1 MIARISFFRIV
12 RPILAVAFLS
22 LVLVLLAFSGTLFGL
37 DLAYRDHV
45 FKGVSVA
52 GIDLGGLS
60 RQEAAEKLRS
70 ELDLEA
76 LNGDLTLRFG
86 ERSWDLP
93 LYRIG
98 AYIDIEGTVDR
109 AVKASRGMPFYDR
122 WLKRVTF
129 GSVREES
136 GLLVRYDPAGLE
148 SFLKELQESIDCEP
162 VSASIRLEG
171 GKLAFTH
178 SREGWKLD
186 VEAARRAVLERLAS
200 PERTVPL
207 EIAVTPP
214 EVRDDQVGKVIAV
227 DLSRHLLTLYNN
239 MEVEKQYPIACG
251 MPAWPTPKG
260 TWKVTAKL
268 ANPTWVNPGTSW
280 AASMPPFIPPGP
292 GNPLGTR
299 ALATSA
305 PGVLIHGTYSSWS
318 IGTSAS
324 HGCIRMYIKDSE
336 DIFKRVEVGT
346 PVLIY

>member
-1 MIARISFFRIV
+1 MG
-12 RPILAVAFLS
+12 VALLS
-22 LVLVLLAFSGTLFGL
+22 LLLVFGLFVGTLFGL

-45 FKGVSVA
+45 FKGLSVA
-52 GIDLGGLS
+52 GVYLGGLS
-60 RQEAAEKLRS
+60 RGEAEEKLRG
-70 ELDLEA
+70 ELDLDA
-76 LNGDLTLRFG
+76 LNSNLSLVFEDRA
-86 ERSWDLP
+86 WDLP

-98 AYIDIEGTVDR
+98 AYVDIEASVDQ
-109 AVKASRGMPFYDR
+109 ALAASREMPFYRR
-122 WLKRVTF
+122 WLKRLTF
-129 GSVREES
+129 GSVQGES
-136 GLLVRYDPAGLE
+136 GLVVRYEPLELE
-148 SFLKELQESIDCEP
+148 SFLKDLQASIDCEP

-171 GKLAFTH
+171 GKLVFTH

-186 VEAARRAVLERLAS
+186 VDAARRAILEGLTS
-200 PERTVPL
+200 TERKTPL
-207 EIAVTPP
+207 TIAVAPP
-214 EVRDDQVGKVIAV
+214 EVRDEEMGKVITV
-227 DLSRHLLTLYNN
+227 DLSRHQLTLYSN
-239 MEVEKQYPIACG
+239 MQVEKQYPIACG

-280 AASMPPFIPPGP
+280 AATMPPYIPPGP

-336 DIFKRVEVGT
+336 DIFTRVEVGT

>member
-1 MIARISFFRIV
+1 MA
-12 RPILAVAFLS
+12 ALS
-22 LVLVLLAFSGTLFGL
+22 LFLILGVFSGTLFGL
-37 DLAYRDHV
+37 DLAFRDHV
-45 FKGVSVA
+45 LKGMSVA
-52 GIDLGGLS
+52 GIDIGGLS
-60 RQEAAEKLRS
+60 RREAMEKLRG

-76 LNGDLTLRFG
+76 LNSDLSLRF
-86 ERSWDLP
+86 EDRCWDLP

-98 AYIDIEGTVDR
+98 AYVDIEGTVDLAVR
-109 AVKASRGMPFYDR
+109 AGRGMPFYRR

-129 GSVREES
+129 GSVQAES
-136 GLLVRYDPAGLE
+136 GLLIRYDPAELE
-148 SFLKELQESIDCEP
+148 GFLDELRRSIDCDP
-162 VSASIRLEG
+162 VNASIRLEG
-171 GKLAFTH
+171 GKLAFTY
-178 SREGWKLD
+178 SRDGWKLD
-186 VEAARRAVLERLAS
+186 VEAARRAILEGLSSR
-200 PERTVPL
+200 ERMVTL
-207 EIAVTPP
+207 EIAVNPP

-227 DLSRHLLTLYNN
+227 DLARHQLTLYSN
-239 MEVEKQYPIACG
+239 MQVEKQYPIACG

-280 AASMPPFIPPGP
+280 AATMPPFIPPGP